1 MEHKFQKCKN
11 HCCRPRGSGSMCNW
25 TNLSNLFFQ
34 TFFSF
39 FSRTSS
45 SLNYCWTWTP
55 EPTKMVFTFLE
66 SVLQDGEFEYFWRSV
81 RPLELKLC
89 ELKKESIFDD
99 FNFFSSFLRLYELLN
114 GGSHRPPKVL
124 KLFVLTHRFQI
135 CKNNYC
141 RPNSSGDIA
150 FQSGCA

>member
-81 RPLELKLC
+81 RPLE
-89 ELKKESIFDD
+89 KK
-99 FNFFSSFLRLYELLN
+99 LYEFKTIILKIVKKIQKSSKIATVCLFWGPLKGRSSRN
-114 GGSHRPPKVL
+114 KKTSHIL
-124 KLFVLTHRFQI
+124 KIIISFCTEFD
-135 CKNNYC
+135 KNCYIS
-141 RPNSSGDIA
+141 PFLG
-150 FQSGCA
+150 F

>member
-11 HCCRPRGSGSMCNW
+11 HCCRSRGSGSMCNW

-81 RPLELKLC
+81 RPLEKKLYEFKTIILKIV
-89 ELKKESIFDD
+89 KKIQKSSKI
-99 FNFFSSFLRLYELLN
+99 NSFFSSHSF
-114 GGSHRPPKVL
+114 S
-124 KLFVLTHRFQI
+124 
-135 CKNNYC
+135 
-141 RPNSSGDIA
+141 SSGRTDLQKYSSSPSWSTDSKNVKTI
-150 FQSGCA
+150 FVGPGV